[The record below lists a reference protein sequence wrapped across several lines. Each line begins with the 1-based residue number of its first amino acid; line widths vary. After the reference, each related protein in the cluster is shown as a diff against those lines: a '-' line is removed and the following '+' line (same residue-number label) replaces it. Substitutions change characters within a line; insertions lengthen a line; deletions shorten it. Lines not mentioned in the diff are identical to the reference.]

1 MKVSGGTKGT
11 YRKEGRKELE
21 GLRKISSMD
30 GTCLFKTLKDII
42 VKNYVIIFYLSF
54 TLYMFVVY
62 VCAHTSGECAYSCK
76 DV

>member
-1 MKVSGGTKGT
+1 
-11 YRKEGRKELE
+11 
-21 GLRKISSMD
+21 MD
-30 GTCLFKTLKDII
+30 GTCLFKTLKDIT